1 MHIQNKALDEYIVYL
16 SEVKKRSKYTIRN
29 YAHDIIKFLTFLN
42 TEEIHY
48 LSAGRIDAREFVDS
62 LSANNYSEKSLRR
75 ITASIKSFYKW
86 LEING
91 YNLLSEPGD
100 SIHNLKYRKLP
111 KSLPKYLTVNEV
123 NELISDD
130 IEESNPIEIRNHC
143 IMELLYAT
151 GVRVSEIVS
160 LNLDDIDKT
169 NLQIRVMGKG
179 MKERIC
185 IYGEEAEKSLS
196 KYLKDARPHLES
208 ENRSDAL
215 FINKMGNRIS
225 TRAIQRITNNYGK
238 KTGSLKKIHPHL
250 IRHSFA
256 THLVQNNADL
266 RIVQQLLGHTSANTT
281 QIYTSINTIGYRPI
295 ISKALKNT
303 RSIEKNREQYTD

>member
-1 MHIQNKALDEYIVYL
+1 MNTKNKALDEYIVYL
-16 SEVKKRSKYTIRN
+16 SEIKNRSMYTVRN
-29 YAHDIIKFLTFLN
+29 YSNDIVKFLNFL
-42 TEEIHY
+42 EIENINY
-48 LSAGRIDAREFVDS
+48 LNAGRVNARDFIDE
-62 LSANNYSEKSLRR
+62 LSSNDYSEKSLRR

-86 LEING
+86 IAVND
-91 YNLLSEPGD
+91 YNLVNEPGD
-100 SIHNLKYRKLP
+100 SILNLKYRKLP
-111 KSLPKYLTVNEV
+111 KSLPKYLTINEV
-123 NELISDD
+123 SELISDD
-130 IEESNPIEIRNHC
+130 TKESNPIETRNHC

-151 GVRVSEIVS
+151 GVRVSELVS
-160 LNLDDIDKT
+160 LDVNDIDKI
-169 NLQIRVMGKG
+169 NFQIRVMGKG

-185 IYGEEAEKSLS
+185 IYGEEADRSLS
-196 KYLKDARPHLES
+196 KYLKNARPQLMH
-208 ENRSDAL
+208 ENNSSAL

-225 TRAIQRITNNYGK
+225 TRAIQRITSNYGK
-238 KTGSLKKIHPHL
+238 KAGSLKKIHPHL

-303 RSIEKNREQYTD
+303 RSIEKNRE

>member
-1 MHIQNKALDEYIVYL
+1 MQKWLRFPNYKRRFIV
-16 SEVKKRSKYTIRN
+16 
-29 YAHDIIKFLTFLN
+29 KFLNFLDIEN
-42 TEEIHY
+42 VNY
-48 LSAGRIDAREFVDS
+48 LNAGRINARDFIDE
-62 LSANNYSEKSLRR
+62 LSSNDYSEKSLRR

-86 LEING
+86 IAVND
-91 YNLLSEPGD
+91 YNLVNEPGD
-100 SIHNLKYRKLP
+100 SILNLKYRKLP
-111 KSLPKYLTVNEV
+111 KSLPKYLTISEV
-123 NELISDD
+123 SELISDD
-130 IEESNPIEIRNHC
+130 TKESNPIETRNHC

-151 GVRVSEIVS
+151 GVRVSELVS
-160 LNLDDIDKT
+160 LDVNDIDKI
-169 NLQIRVMGKG
+169 NFQIRVMGKG

-185 IYGEEAEKSLS
+185 IYGEEADRSLS
-196 KYLKDARPHLES
+196 KYLKNARPQLMH
-208 ENRSDAL
+208 ENNSSAL

-225 TRAIQRITNNYGK
+225 TRAIQRITSNYGK
-238 KTGSLKKIHPHL
+238 KAGSLKKIHPHL

-303 RSIEKNREQYTD
+303 RSIEKNRE

>member
-1 MHIQNKALDEYIVYL
+1 MYSKNKALNEYIVYL

-29 YAHDIIKFLTFLN
+29 YANDIIKFLNFLESIN
-42 TEEIHY
+42 INY
-48 LSAGRIDAREFVDS
+48 LNAGRIDARDFIDR
-62 LSANNYSEKSLRR
+62 LSSENYSEKSLRR
-75 ITASIKSFYKW
+75 FTASIKSFYKW
-86 LEING
+86 IVVNG
-91 YNLLSEPGD
+91 YNLSNEPGD
-100 SIHNLKYRKLP
+100 SILNLKYRKLP
-111 KSLPKYLTVNEV
+111 KSLPKYLTINEV
-123 NELISDD
+123 KELITDNPKERS
-130 IEESNPIEIRNHC
+130 PIEIRNHC

-151 GVRVSEIVS
+151 GVRVSELVS
-160 LNLDDIDKT
+160 LNLDDIDKA
-169 NLQIRVMGKG
+169 NYQIRVMGKG

-196 KYLKDARPHLES
+196 NYLMNSRPQLEQG
-208 ENRSDAL
+208 NDPNAL

-225 TRAIQRITNNYGK
+225 TRAIQRITSNFGK
-238 KTGSLKKIHPHL
+238 KSGSLKKIHPHL

-303 RSIEKNREQYTD
+303 RSIEKDRE

>member
-1 MHIQNKALDEYIVYL
+1 MIAKNKALDEYIVYL
-16 SEVKKRSKYTIRN
+16 SEIKNRSKYTVRN
-29 YAHDIIKFLTFLN
+29 YSNDIVKFLNFLDIEN
-42 TEEIHY
+42 VNY
-48 LSAGRIDAREFVDS
+48 LNAGRINARDFIDE
-62 LSANNYSEKSLRR
+62 LSSNDYSEKSLRR

-86 LEING
+86 IAVND
-91 YNLLSEPGD
+91 YNLVNEPGD
-100 SIHNLKYRKLP
+100 SILNLKYRKLP
-111 KSLPKYLTVNEV
+111 KSLPKYLTINEV
-123 NELISDD
+123 SELISDD
-130 IEESNPIEIRNHC
+130 KKDSNPIETRNHC

-151 GVRVSEIVS
+151 GVRVSELVS
-160 LNLDDIDKT
+160 LNVDDIDKT
-169 NLQIRVMGKG
+169 NFQIRVMGKG

-185 IYGEEAEKSLS
+185 IYGEEADRSLS
-196 KYLKDARPHLES
+196 KYLKNARPQLMH
-208 ENRSDAL
+208 ENSSSAL

-225 TRAIQRITNNYGK
+225 TRAIQRITSSYGK
-238 KTGSLKKIHPHL
+238 KAGSLKKIHPHL

-303 RSIEKNREQYTD
+303 RSIEKNRE

>member
-1 MHIQNKALDEYIVYL
+1 M
-16 SEVKKRSKYTIRN
+16 YTVRN
-29 YAHDIIKFLTFLN
+29 YSNDIVKFLNFLDIEN
-42 TEEIHY
+42 INY
-48 LSAGRIDAREFVDS
+48 LNAGRVNARDFIDE
-62 LSANNYSEKSLRR
+62 LSSNDYSEKSLRR

-86 LEING
+86 IAVND
-91 YNLLSEPGD
+91 YNLVNEPGD
-100 SIHNLKYRKLP
+100 SILNLKYRKLP
-111 KSLPKYLTVNEV
+111 KSLPKYLTINEV
-123 NELISDD
+123 SELISDD
-130 IEESNPIEIRNHC
+130 TKESNPIETRNHC

-151 GVRVSEIVS
+151 GVRVSELVS
-160 LNLDDIDKT
+160 LDVNDIDKI
-169 NLQIRVMGKG
+169 NFQIRVMGKG

-185 IYGEEAEKSLS
+185 IYGEEADRSLS
-196 KYLKDARPHLES
+196 KYLKNARPQLMH
-208 ENRSDAL
+208 ENNSSAL

-225 TRAIQRITNNYGK
+225 TRAIQRITSNYGK
-238 KTGSLKKIHPHL
+238 KAGSLKKIHPHL

-303 RSIEKNREQYTD
+303 RSIEKNRE

>member
-1 MHIQNKALDEYIVYL
+1 MTIKNKALDEYIVYL
-16 SEVKKRSKYTIRN
+16 SEIKNRSKYTTRN
-29 YAHDIIKFLTFLN
+29 YANDIMKFLHFLERN
-42 TEEIHY
+42 NINY
-48 LSAGRIDAREFVDS
+48 LNAGRINARDFIEE
-62 LSANNYSEKSLRR
+62 LSSNDYSEKSLRR

-86 LEING
+86 IAIND
-91 YNLLSEPGD
+91 YNLLNKPGD
-100 SIHNLKYRKLP
+100 SILNLKYRKLP
-111 KSLPKYLTVNEV
+111 KSLPKYLTINEV

-130 IEESNPIEIRNHC
+130 DKESNPIETRNHC

-151 GVRVSEIVS
+151 GVRVSELVS
-160 LNLDDIDKT
+160 LNLNDIDKS
-169 NLQIRVMGKG
+169 NFQIRVMGKG

-185 IYGEEAEKSLS
+185 IYGEEADRCLS
-196 KYLKDARPHLES
+196 KYLKNARPQLLQKNS
-208 ENRSDAL
+208 PNAL

-225 TRAIQRITNNYGK
+225 TRAIQRITSNFGK
-238 KTGSLKKIHPHL
+238 KAGSLKKIHPHL

-303 RSIEKNREQYTD
+303 RSIEKNRE

>member
-1 MHIQNKALDEYIVYL
+1 MNTKNKALDEYIVYL
-16 SEVKKRSKYTIRN
+16 SEIKNRSMYTVRN
-29 YAHDIIKFLTFLN
+29 YSNDIVKFLNFLDIEN
-42 TEEIHY
+42 INY
-48 LSAGRIDAREFVDS
+48 LNAGRVNARDFIDE
-62 LSANNYSEKSLRR
+62 LSSNDYSEKSLRR

-86 LEING
+86 IAVND
-91 YNLLSEPGD
+91 YNLVNEPGD
-100 SIHNLKYRKLP
+100 SILNLKYRKLP
-111 KSLPKYLTVNEV
+111 KSLPKYLTINEV
-123 NELISDD
+123 SELISDD
-130 IEESNPIEIRNHC
+130 TKESNPIETRNHC

-151 GVRVSEIVS
+151 GVRVSELVS
-160 LNLDDIDKT
+160 LDVNDIDKI
-169 NLQIRVMGKG
+169 NFQIRVMGKG

-185 IYGEEAEKSLS
+185 IYGEEADRSLS
-196 KYLKDARPHLES
+196 KYLKNARPQLMH
-208 ENRSDAL
+208 ENNSSAL

-225 TRAIQRITNNYGK
+225 TRAIQRITSNYGK
-238 KTGSLKKIHPHL
+238 KAGSLKKIHPHL

-303 RSIEKNREQYTD
+303 RSIEKNRE

>member
-1 MHIQNKALDEYIVYL
+1 MHLENKALDEYIVYL

-29 YAHDIIKFLTFLN
+29 YANDIIKFLSFLDSMN
-42 TEEIHY
+42 ILY
-48 LSAGRIDAREFVDS
+48 LNAGRIHAREFIDM
-62 LSANNYSEKSLRR
+62 LSVKDYSEKSLRR

-86 LEING
+86 LDVNG

-111 KSLPKYLTVNEV
+111 KALPKYLTINEV
-123 NELISDD
+123 SELISDD
-130 IEESNPIEIRNHC
+130 EEQSSPIETRNHC

-151 GVRVSEIVS
+151 GVRVSELVS

-196 KYLKDARPHLES
+196 KYLKDARPQLEQ
-208 ENRSDAL
+208 EDRSDAL

-225 TRAIQRITNNYGK
+225 TRAIQRITSNYGK
-238 KTGSLKKIHPHL
+238 KSGSLKRIHPHL

-303 RSIEKNREQYTD
+303 RSIEKNRE

>member
-1 MHIQNKALDEYIVYL
+1 MNAKNKALDEYIVYL
-16 SEVKKRSKYTIRN
+16 SEIKNRSMYTVRN
-29 YAHDIIKFLTFLN
+29 YSNDIVKFLNFLDIEN
-42 TEEIHY
+42 INY
-48 LSAGRIDAREFVDS
+48 LNAGRVNARDFIDE
-62 LSANNYSEKSLRR
+62 LSSNDYSEKSLRR

-86 LEING
+86 IAVND
-91 YNLLSEPGD
+91 YNLVNEPGD
-100 SIHNLKYRKLP
+100 SILNLKYRKLP
-111 KSLPKYLTVNEV
+111 KSLPKYLTINEV
-123 NELISDD
+123 SELISDD
-130 IEESNPIEIRNHC
+130 TKESNPIETRNHC

-151 GVRVSEIVS
+151 GVRVSELVS
-160 LNLDDIDKT
+160 LDVNDIDKI
-169 NLQIRVMGKG
+169 NFQIRVMGKG

-185 IYGEEAEKSLS
+185 IYGEEADRSLS
-196 KYLKDARPHLES
+196 KYLKNARPQLMH
-208 ENRSDAL
+208 ENNSSAL

-225 TRAIQRITNNYGK
+225 TRAIQRITSNYGK
-238 KTGSLKKIHPHL
+238 KAGSLKKIHPHL

-303 RSIEKNREQYTD
+303 RSIEKNRE